1 MAAHKTLS
9 KCRSLPPDYD
19 HAVLDETETL
29 MLSGMGESAALRKA
43 RRNVAARRARTR
55 RLRAA
60 TQRHE
65 ARG

>member
-1 MAAHKTLS
+1 MAAHKDLG
-9 KCRSLPPDYD
+9 KCISLPADYD
-19 HAVLDETETL
+19 HAVLDETEML
-29 MLSGMGESAALRKA
+29 MLSGLGESEALRKA
-43 RRNVAARRARTR
+43 RRNVTARRARTR